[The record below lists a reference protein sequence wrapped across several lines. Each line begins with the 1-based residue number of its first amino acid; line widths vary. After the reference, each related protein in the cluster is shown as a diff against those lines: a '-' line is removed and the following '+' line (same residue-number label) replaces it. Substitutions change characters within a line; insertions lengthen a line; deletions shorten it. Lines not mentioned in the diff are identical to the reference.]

1 MFSSWLQ
8 RLKPDTEKLRAHK
21 SLRILGPALH
31 DANLWHF
38 NRRSARNAVAVG
50 LFCAFLP
57 IPFQMVV
64 AAFLAI
70 SFHAYLPLSIALVWL
85 TNPLTMPVIFYLCY
99 RFGNFL
105 LNLPV
110 QEFAF
115 EISWHWLIESIESVG
130 IPFLTGC
137 LVSGIISA
145 TLGAFLVHH
154 GWRYMVAKRW
164 RRRCKARQQSAQR

>member
-1 MFSSWLQ
+1 MLSAWLQ
-8 RLKPDTEKLRAHK
+8 RLKPDTDKLRAHK
-21 SLRILGPALH
+21 SLQMLGPALH

-70 SFHAYLPLSIALVWL
+70 SCHAYLPLSIALVWI

-99 RFGNFL
+99 VFGNFL
-105 LNLPV
+105 LNLPA

-115 EISWHWLIESIESVG
+115 EVSWSWLAQSIQTVG
-130 IPFLTGC
+130 VPFLTGC
-137 LVSGIISA
+137 LVAGVLTASIA
-145 TLGAFLVHH
+145 AFLMHH
-154 GWRYMVAKRW
+154 GWRYQVARRW
-164 RRRCKARQQSAQR
+164 QRRRQQRLQQS